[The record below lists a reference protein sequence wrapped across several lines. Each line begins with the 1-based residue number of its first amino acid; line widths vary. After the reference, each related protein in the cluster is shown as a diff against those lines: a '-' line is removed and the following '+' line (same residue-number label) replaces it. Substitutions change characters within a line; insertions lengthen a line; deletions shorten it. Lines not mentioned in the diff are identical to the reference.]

1 MSITHLRSDSRRGA
15 LCFAIAALAS
25 LLIPLALKGSPSNHA
40 SANAAVAAPA
50 NVTPAL
56 ASLARSEP
64 ARQVQVIVQMRPGW
78 TPRHGATLVNSAGG
92 KAGRAVSLIN
102 GFGARMTAA
111 SAVAL
116 ASRPSVKA
124 VTLDGAIRSTA
135 IDQKRLRTAYTH
147 SVGAFKVWNRK
158 YDAVTGKGVGV
169 AVVDTGVDGSLADF
183 RVSRKNGLSRVIA
196 SAVVNPQATTSV
208 DTYGHGTH
216 VAGLIA
222 GDGRNR
228 RSNADGLRGSYV
240 GVAPQAHIVS
250 IKASDDQGRASV
262 LDVIYGIQFAVD
274 HREKYRLRVLNLS
287 LSSTV
292 ADSYRNDPL
301 NAAVEAAW
309 MNDLV
314 VVAASGNDGD
324 DADAVSYA
332 PGNDPYVI
340 SVGAVDDQGTHAVG
354 DDKLASWSSRG
365 TTRDGV
371 TKPDILAPGAQM
383 VSTLAPGSDF
393 SDLCSSCVVDED
405 YFRVGGT
412 SMAAAVVSGT
422 VALALEA
429 HPDWTPDQVKQALM
443 MTARDVPGVGKEVAI
458 DDALELPPGVLN
470 KMQTWE
476 THALVDAATGEID
489 YTAASWRAASWRG
502 LTRDDPLA
510 AEFSAASWRCDCSL
524 QESGAIDPKAAS
536 WRAASWRTSF
546 KK

>member
-1 MSITHLRSDSRRGA
+1 MTITQLRSDSRGGA
-15 LCFAIAALAS
+15 ICFALAALAS
-25 LLIPLALKGSPSNHA
+25 LIIPLAIQGSPTTST
-40 SANAAVAAPA
+40 SAVAAVSAPA

-56 ASLARSEP
+56 SSLARTQP
-64 ARQVQVIVQMRPGW
+64 GQTVQVIVQMRRGY
-78 TPRHGATLVNSAGG
+78 TPQQGAALVRAADGSPS
-92 KAGRAVSLIN
+92 RAVRIIN

-111 SAVAL
+111 SAVSL
-116 ASRPSVKA
+116 ASQPGVRA

-135 IDQKRLRTAYTH
+135 VDQKRLRTAYTH
-147 SVGAFKVWNRK
+147 SIGAFKAWNRET
-158 YDAVTGKGVGV
+158 DAVTGKGVGV
-169 AVVDTGVDGSLADF
+169 AVVDTGVDGTLPDF

-216 VAGLIA
+216 VAGIIA

-228 RSNADGLRGSYV
+228 RSNADGLRGAYV
-240 GVAPQAHIVS
+240 GVAPQAHVVS

-274 HREKYRLRVLNLS
+274 HRDKYRLRVLNLS

-309 MNDLV
+309 MHDLV

-324 DADAVSYA
+324 DPDAVSYA

-340 SVGAVDDQGTHAVG
+340 SVGAVDDQGTHAIG
-354 DDKLASWSSRG
+354 DDKIATWSSRG
-365 TTRDGV
+365 TTRDGL
-371 TKPDILAPGAQM
+371 TKPDILAPGARI

-393 SDLCSSCVVDED
+393 AELCSTCVVDDD

-412 SMAAAVVSGT
+412 SMAAAVVSGA
-422 VALALEA
+422 VALALQA
-429 HPDWTPDQVKQALM
+429 HPEWTPDQVKEAFLR
-443 MTARDVPGVGKEVAI
+443 TARDVPGVGKEVAV
-458 DDALELPPGVLN
+458 DDAIELPPGILN
-470 KMQTWE
+470 KQQTWE
-476 THALVDAATGEID
+476 THPLVDGATGEID

-502 LTRDDPLA
+502 VSREDPLA
-510 AEFSAASWRCDCSL
+510 AQFSAASWRCDCSM

>member
-1 MSITHLRSDSRRGA
+1 MTNLRRDRRGGA
-15 LCFAIAALAS
+15 LCFALAALAT
-25 LLIPLALKGSPSNHA
+25 LLVPLVTHGGGAA
-40 SANAAVAAPA
+40 ATAAVAPPA

-56 ASLARSEP
+56 AALASAQP
-64 ARQVQVIVQMRPGW
+64 ARQVRVIVQMRAGY
-78 TPRHGATLVNSAGG
+78 TPQYGAALVRTAGG
-92 KAGRAVSLIN
+92 RAGRPVRIIN
-102 GFGARMTAA
+102 GFGARMSAA
-111 SAVAL
+111 AAVML
-116 ASRPSVKA
+116 AGRPGVRA
-124 VTLDGAIRSTA
+124 VTLDGAIEPA
-135 IDQKRLRTAYTH
+135 AVDHKRLRTAFTH
-147 SVGAFKVWNRK
+147 SVGAFKVWNREH
-158 YDAVTGKGVGV
+158 DAVTGKGVGV
-169 AVVDTGVDGSLADF
+169 AVVDTGVAGSLPDF

-196 SAVVNPQATTSV
+196 SAVVHPQATTPQ

-216 VAGLIA
+216 VAGIIA

-228 RSNADGLRGSYV
+228 KSNDDGLRGAYV

-274 HREKYRLRVLNLS
+274 HRERYRLRVLNLS

-309 MNDLV
+309 LHDLV

-324 DADAVSYA
+324 EADAVSYA

-340 SVGAVDDQGTHAVG
+340 SVGAVDDQGTHATG
-354 DDKLASWSSRG
+354 DDRLAAWSSRG
-365 TTRDGV
+365 ATRDGIS
-371 TKPDILAPGAQM
+371 KPDILAPGARI

-393 SDLCSSCVVDED
+393 TGLCGSCVVDRD

-429 HPDWTPDQVKQALM
+429 NPDWTPDQVKQALL
-443 MTARDVPGVGKEVAI
+443 MTGRDVPGVGKEVAI
-458 DDALELPPGVLN
+458 DQALELPPGLLT

-476 THALVDAATGEID
+476 THPLVDAATGHID

-510 AEFSAASWRCDCSL
+510 ATFSAASWRCDCSL

>member
-1 MSITHLRSDSRRGA
+1 MTITHLRSDSRRGA
-15 LCFAIAALAS
+15 ICFAIAALAS
-25 LLIPLALKGSPSNHA
+25 LLIPLALKGTPTTSA
-40 SANAAVAAPA
+40 SASAATTAPA

-56 ASLARSEP
+56 ASLARTEP
-64 ARQVQVIVQMRPGW
+64 AKRVQVIVQMRQGW
-78 TPRHGATLVNSAGG
+78 TPRYGAALVSSAGG
-92 KAGRAVSLIN
+92 DAGRPVRLIN

-111 SAVAL
+111 AAVVL

-124 VTLDGAIRSTA
+124 VTLDGAIKPTA
-135 IDQKRLRTAYTH
+135 VDHKRLRTAYTH
-147 SVGAFKVWNRK
+147 SIGAFKSWN
-158 YDAVTGKGVGV
+158 DVDDPVTGKGVGV
-169 AVVDTGVDGSLADF
+169 AVVDTGVDGTLPDF

-196 SAVVNPQATTSV
+196 SAVVNPSATTSV

-216 VAGLIA
+216 VAGIIA
-222 GDGRNR
+222 GDGRSR
-228 RSNADGLRGSYV
+228 RSNADGLRGAYV

-292 ADSYRNDPL
+292 ADNYRNDPL

-309 MNDLV
+309 MHDLV

-324 DADAVSYA
+324 DPDAVSYA

-354 DDKLASWSSRG
+354 DDKIASWSSRG
-365 TTRDGV
+365 TTRDGI
-371 TKPDILAPGAQM
+371 TKPDILAPGARI
-383 VSTLAPGSDF
+383 VSTLAPDSDF
-393 SDLCSSCVVDED
+393 ADLCESCVVDQD

-412 SMAAAVVSGT
+412 SMAAAVVSGA

-429 HPDWTPDQVKQALM
+429 HPDWTPDQVKEALLR
-443 MTARDVPGVGKEVAI
+443 TARDVPGVGKEVAV
-458 DDALELPPGVLN
+458 DDAIELPEGVLT

-476 THALVDAATGEID
+476 THSLVDAATGEID

-502 LTRDDPLA
+502 ITRDDPLA
-510 AEFSAASWRCDCSL
+510 ASFSAASWRCDCSM